1 MTPPESNASEISG
14 EPSAWPLVTVIP
26 LRPARGGDE
35 SRLVRSLKE
44 QTMPRWVIADGPG
57 EAVDSMPGRLNGMV
71 MSART
76 DLVAFASPDAV
87 LSPTF
92 LEKCFWFLATH
103 PRYAFVNSYERRTDA
118 QGLERESTIAFFDA
132 DSIQRSH
139 EIGLHAVVRRA
150 VWLEVGGIDESL
162 PIGLAAWEFWLRSAE
177 AGHWGSTVAERLV
190 CRPGGPDHGD
200 ATADQV
206 APLMASAARRFAVLR
221 SGHPPVIEPRW
232 PNAFDPVRVDPP
244 AMWACPGAPRGET
257 SPDRRHLL
265 MLVPWLRM
273 GGADKFNLDLCR
285 MLRERGWSLSIA
297 CSAPGRD
304 DWRDLFEGLTSDI
317 VMPHTF
323 LHWSDYPPLLRSL
336 IETRRPGVVLV
347 SNSELAYS
355 LVPYFRA
362 FCPEPVY
369 LDYVHMEEEDWK
381 SGGHARHSAGVCDQL
396 DMTLTTSEHLRS
408 WLVARGA
415 QPDRVRCLPIGVD
428 HRSWVF
434 DAAARDRARALLG
447 VAPGTTVILHAG
459 RVCEQ
464 KQPRVLGRTL
474 RELANRGRRFVA
486 MVAGE
491 GEDLPWLRRYVEEH
505 GLEGHVRLL
514 GAQSPDQVREL
525 MAASDIF
532 FLPSKWEGVALV
544 LYEAMASGVVFVGTR
559 VGGQGEVA
567 GADEAVLVAIEDQ
580 ESDQALAERFA
591 REIESLMDDPGR
603 CERLKIAA
611 RARVESLYTHDR
623 LVGGFLGAVAE
634 ARRLQRAGARQRLT
648 PGLAREIAVRAIEMV
663 RLEWQVGRL
672 WLERQ
677 GARSA
682 TAGSDVAGGAAAS
695 GGGSPRTTRAAVRRM
710 LLALRSVAGGRSGPA

>member
-1 MTPPESNASEISG
+1 
-14 EPSAWPLVTVIP
+14 
-26 LRPARGGDE
+26 
-35 SRLVRSLKE
+35 
-44 QTMPRWVIADGPG
+44 
-57 EAVDSMPGRLNGMV
+57 
-71 MSART
+71 
-76 DLVAFASPDAV
+76 
-87 LSPTF
+87 
-92 LEKCFWFLATH
+92 
-103 PRYAFVNSYERRTDA
+103 
-118 QGLERESTIAFFDA
+118 
-132 DSIQRSH
+132 
-139 EIGLHAVVRRA
+139 
-150 VWLEVGGIDESL
+150 
-162 PIGLAAWEFWLRSAE
+162 
-177 AGHWGSTVAERLV
+177 
-190 CRPGGPDHGD
+190 
-200 ATADQV
+200 
-206 APLMASAARRFAVLR
+206 
-221 SGHPPVIEPRW
+221 
-232 PNAFDPVRVDPP
+232 
-244 AMWACPGAPRGET
+244 
-257 SPDRRHLL
+257 

-285 MLRERGWSLSIA
+285 MLRERGWGLSIA

-304 DWRDLFEGLTSDI
+304 DWRDLFEGLTSDL

-408 WLVARGA
+408 WLLARGA
-415 QPDRVRCLPIGVD
+415 QADRVRSLPIGVD

-434 DAAARDRARALLG
+434 DAVARDRARALLG
-447 VAPGTTVILHAG
+447 VAPGATVILHAG

-486 MVAGE
+486 MVAGD

-505 GLEGHVRLL
+505 GLAGHVRVL

-567 GADEAVLVAIEDQ
+567 GADEAVLVAFDDH
-580 ESDQALAERFA
+580 ESDQARAERFA

-603 CERLKIAA
+603 CERMKIAA
-611 RARVESLYTHDR
+611 RARVESSYTHDH
-623 LVGGFLGAVAE
+623 LVGGFLGAVTE
-634 ARRLQRAGARQRLT
+634 ARRLQRVAARQRLT
-648 PGLAREIAVRAIEMV
+648 PGLAREIAVRAIELV
-663 RLEWQVGRL
+663 RLEWQVGQL
-672 WLERQ
+672 WIERKD
-677 GARSA
+677 ARSA
-682 TAGSDVAGGAAAS
+682 NAGLHGTGEVEGS
-695 GGGSPRTTRAAVRRM
+695 GGGSPRMTGAAVRRM
-710 LLALRSVAGGRSGPA
+710 LRALRSVAGGRSG